1 MTQIFPAE
9 VVVREWPKNMRQED
23 KEMFQPLQKR
33 HIDPIKINK
42 LQDTG
47 VLANGLLFKGM
58 RVYKQLLLANDQK
71 YINRPNWKGL
81 LSIYLQ
87 YSKERLEKDKR
98 YISVNNAY
106 SHTYYHWL
114 LEVLPRLYLTREYFS
129 DSILLLPDNHTAK
142 FHCQS
147 LALFRVKQ
155 TYLMEFDKIYQAPQL
170 LVPSQIGRVANYHPQ
185 VIKQTVEFIKS
196 QLELKLDLGERIYVS
211 RGKATKRKILNEDEV
226 LSYVQE
232 QGFTSVC
239 LEDYSFGE
247 QISIMHHCRY
257 LVGLHG
263 AGLANMIFMPE
274 DGHIFEFRKY
284 DEGENYFFYTLAS
297 TVHLNYYYQFCQA
310 SCDTSSVQDADV
322 QVDIECLKNQLKA
335 MVS

>member
-1 MTQIFPAE
+1 
-9 VVVREWPKNMRQED
+9 
-23 KEMFQPLQKR
+23 
-33 HIDPIKINK
+33 
-42 LQDTG
+42 
-47 VLANGLLFKGM
+47 
-58 RVYKQLLLANDQK
+58 
-71 YINRPNWKGL
+71 
-81 LSIYLQ
+81 
-87 YSKERLEKDKR
+87 
-98 YISVNNAY
+98 
-106 SHTYYHWL
+106 
-114 LEVLPRLYLTREYFS
+114 
-129 DSILLLPDNHTAK
+129 
-142 FHCQS
+142 
-147 LALFRVKQ
+147 
-155 TYLMEFDKIYQAPQL
+155 MEFDKIYQAPQL

-274 DGHIFEFRKY
+274 SSSLLEIRKF
-284 DEGENYFFYTLAS
+284 DKGENYFFYTLS
-297 TVHLNYYYQFCQA
+297 SIMNHDYYYQFCNRVDGK
-310 SCDTSSVQDADV
+310 STVQEADV
-322 QVDIECLKNQLKA
+322 EVDIKDLVDNLEMMLN
-335 MVS
+335 